1 MFLQKI
7 SLNEEAQVYNVVL
20 NRIWKRKRVVKMEE
34 GGWKIERYKY

>member
-20 NRIWKRKRVVKMEE
+20 NRMGKEKGGEDGGRGLEDRK
-34 GGWKIERYKY
+34 I